1 VQQEKQKL
9 NKDCDN
15 QMQKY
20 DDLTETFNGLK
31 KKFTLAVN
39 EKMLMT
45 LEKNRLIAK
54 VESLELSMN

>member
-1 VQQEKQKL
+1 
-9 NKDCDN
+9 
-15 QMQKY
+15 MQKY

>member
-1 VQQEKQKL
+1 
-9 NKDCDN
+9 
-15 QMQKY
+15 MHKY
-20 DDLTETFNGLK
+20 NELEETFGGLK

-54 VESLELSMN
+54 VESL